1 MLCRAGQ
8 NHRLSS
14 APSSI
19 DALQEKD
26 IEAILG
32 IVCSD
37 DSMPSIWGVRLQL
50 LSISQLFESIKYSTV
65 YASKNY
71 HQGPYLSC

>member
-1 MLCRAGQ
+1 MMCRTGQ
-8 NHRLSS
+8 ANRLSS

-37 DSMPSIWGVRLQL
+37 TSMPSIWGVSSQL
-50 LSISQLFESIKYSTV
+50 LGISQRLEAVNYFSICAFKTS
-65 YASKNY
+65 
-71 HQGPYLSC
+71 